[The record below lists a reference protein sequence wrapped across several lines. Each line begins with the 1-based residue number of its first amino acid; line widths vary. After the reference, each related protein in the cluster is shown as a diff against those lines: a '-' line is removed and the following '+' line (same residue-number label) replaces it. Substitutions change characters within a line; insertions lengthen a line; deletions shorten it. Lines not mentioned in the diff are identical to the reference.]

1 MSRSDIKIADAPR
14 NDRPAD
20 KFRCGQLCHG
30 GGMGNCPRGPRP
42 NGTCG
47 SGTDP
52 CEPIKTFRAFR
63 RFAIVM
69 LTCLALMGAGIWG
82 VIDTNGFLKPGDLSH
97 SHAVIFAGQSGANQ
111 CVACHPNAALS
122 AGEWFG
128 SEDVFHNRFAQTDS
142 CVTCHHVKMPPDV
155 ARSPHNSSTER
166 LTEIRSAWAEALS
179 SNSSSD
185 TIWNSDDHQVA
196 TVSLNNKTS
205 HAFDSIECASCHRE
219 HGGVNAIMTAMSNA
233 QCQSCHS
240 RTFESFRD
248 GHPDWRQWPHAGAKV
263 IAFDHATH
271 QRLHFPK
278 ASPKSS
284 FGIGP
289 DAADAADAAARASDL
304 ISRSSIA
311 MGRAFDCRACHPG
324 SAVNDGASIGLA
336 RIGGSNDSEPLRT
349 VSYEIACADCHA
361 AGLREQAT
369 QRLDLFALP
378 TMPSSTTAELGQ
390 WPAAATGFFD
400 GEIGPLTRWLVS
412 EESATA
418 QAIARL
424 PGRASIT
431 QVDPSQGHQV
441 QAAVVAAESIR
452 RAMDQFATRGSNV
465 LAERQ
470 NRRAADA
477 MRQVLRTVPPQL
489 IADARRQWFDSNTS
503 VSAILPLQYQK
514 SLPISA
520 RPFFDDSDRLAQS
533 PARPSNAAA
542 DLLDEDTLLDDF
554 AGVNSDD
561 IFAADPLDA
570 DPLDADPLDADPLDA
585 DPLDADP
592 LDAPAVNVAS
602 SARSEQRFDPS
613 ALLPDGGWYRD
624 DLRLAISYRGS
635 GHADPVLK
643 AAVEMAASL
652 PADDPVR
659 SGLLASAAVA
669 SCVECHVG
677 ATNHSGPVWKM
688 LVGRQ
693 PPKALNKFSHRP
705 HFNLRQLSDCS
716 HCHKTHSDTASLEEI
731 VKLKS
736 MPDYDP
742 AANHGFISLGKSACI
757 SCHTQGAA
765 GDNCTQCHHYH
776 SQK

>member
-14 NDRPAD
+14 NDRPSD
-20 KFRCGQLCHG
+20 KFRCGQLCQG
-30 GGMGNCPRGPRP
+30 GGMGNCARGPRP

-47 SGTDP
+47 SDIDP
-52 CEPIKTFRAFR
+52 CEPVRTFRAFR
-63 RFAIVM
+63 RRTILMLALLAIV
-69 LTCLALMGAGIWG
+69 GAGIWIA
-82 VIDTNGFLKPGDLSH
+82 IDTNDFFKPGDLSH
-97 SHAVIFAGQSGANQ
+97 AHAVIFAGQAGSNQ
-111 CVACHPNAALS
+111 CSACHPNAAL
-122 AGEWFG
+122 AATEWFG
-128 SEDVFHNRFAQTDS
+128 SKDVFHNRFAQSDS

-155 ARSPHNSSTER
+155 ARSPHNLTTER
-166 LTEIRSAWAEALS
+166 LADIRNAWAEAAS
-179 SNSSSD
+179 SGKTGD

-196 TVSLNNKTS
+196 TVALSNKTAHS
-205 HAFDSIECASCHRE
+205 FDSIECASCHRE

-248 GHPDWRQWPHAGAKV
+248 GHPDWRQWPHVGAKV
-263 IAFDHATH
+263 VAFDHATH

-278 ASPKSS
+278 ASPISS
-284 FGIGP
+284 IGIGS
-289 DAADAADAAARASDL
+289 DSGDSADAAASASDL
-304 ISRSSIA
+304 ITSSSVA

-324 SAVNDGASIGLA
+324 TAVNDGVQIGLA
-336 RIGGSNDSEPLRT
+336 SIGGSNDNEPLRT

-378 TMPSSTTAELGQ
+378 TIPSSTTAELGQ

-412 EESATA
+412 DEPATA

-431 QVDPSQGHQV
+431 QVDPSRGHQV
-441 QAAVVAAESIR
+441 QAAVVAAEAIR

-470 NRRAADA
+470 NRRAAEA

-489 IADARRQWFDSNTS
+489 IADARRQWFDSDAS

-514 SLPISA
+514 SLPVSA
-520 RPFFDDSDRLAQS
+520 RPFFDASDRLAQS
-533 PARPSNAAA
+533 PARPSIETDDLLGDDLLLGNAAGG
-542 DLLDEDTLLDDF
+542 DD
-554 AGVNSDD
+554 DD
-561 IFAADPLDA
+561 ILAADPLDS
-570 DPLDADPLDADPLDA
+570 DPLA
-585 DPLDADP
+585 
-592 LDAPAVNVAS
+592 APAASVAS
-602 SARSEQRFDPS
+602 SARVDQRFDP
-613 ALLPDGGWYRD
+613 AAVLPDGGWYRD

-652 PADDPVR
+652 SADDPVR
-659 SGLLASAAVA
+659 SGLLATAAVA

-677 ATNHSGPVWKM
+677 AMNPSGSVWQTLM
-688 LVGRQ
+688 GRQ
-693 PPKALNKFSHRP
+693 TPRALTKFSHRP
-705 HFNLRQLSDCS
+705 HFNLPQLTDCS
-716 HCHKTHSDTASLEEI
+716 HCHSTHSDTASLEEM

-736 MPDYDP
+736 TPGYDP
-742 AANHGFISLGKSACI
+742 AASHGFISLGKLACI

-765 GDNCTQCHHYH
+765 GDNCTQCHHFH
-776 SQK
+776 SHK